1 MARSTAELRSVKRM
15 RVLLAFVMLLMLV
28 LAGRMVWVQGIDS
41 KQAAADALSSRTT
54 KETLHPVRGRIL
66 DSNGEVLA
74 MSVVRYDIIV
84 NQNLVADEFSR
95 KNPETGQRETIT
107 SEQAAEEV
115 AYQLGK
121 DPDEVRDLML
131 GVEGERKNGYSV
143 IAKNVTP
150 KVRDEVMRI
159 GFPWMST
166 EQRAHREYPN
176 GAIAGQVLGF
186 TNAEGKG
193 ASGIEL
199 SQQKH
204 LEGIPGERVYER
216 SADGVRI
223 PGAALAE
230 KEAVNGQDVQLSID
244 QDIQWAAQ
252 EAVMSKRKQF
262 NALWVN
268 AIVMDVKT
276 GRVLAI
282 ADSTPMDPNDP
293 AETEADYRTSAA
305 ISQAIEPGSTGKIP
319 TFALAYEQGKLKP
332 EENFKVPN
340 KRKFGQELISDS
352 LPHATFDMTGAGIFA
367 RSYNTGTVMIGERLK
382 DQDRYEFM
390 KKLGI
395 GSSLD
400 VGLGP
405 GNPGILVKPEN
416 WDRRQRLTTM
426 FGQGY
431 SLSPMNTAS
440 MFQAIANGGERIT
453 PTIVENYID
462 AEGNKTKAPS
472 GEKQRV
478 VSKDTSQK
486 MLRTMESVVE
496 NGTAQAMK
504 MPGYRVAGKTG
515 TAEAQGPSGKFDQHS
530 KAFGGVVP
538 ADDPQYL
545 VLVTMHHP
553 KGNWKDWSVGDT
565 FTNIM
570 EATVRSRGLAPSD
583 AKSKAY
589 KVFTGDKQNYGW

>member
-66 DSNGEVLA
+66 DRNGEVLA

-84 NQNLVADEFSR
+84 NQNLVADEFAR

-131 GVEGERKNGYSV
+131 GIEGERKNGYSV

-176 GAIAGQVLGF
+176 GPIAGQVLGF

-193 ASGIEL
+193 ATGIEL

-276 GRVLAI
+276 GRILAI

-305 ISQAIEPGSTGKIP
+305 VSQAIEPGSTGKIP

-340 KRKFGQELISDS
+340 KKKIGNELISDS

-382 DQDRYEFM
+382 DKDRYEFM

-405 GNPGILVKPEN
+405 GNPGILVKPES

-453 PTIVENYID
+453 PTIVDNYID
-462 AEGNKTKAPS
+462 AEGNKTKAPT

-496 NGTAQAMK
+496 HGTAQAMK

-515 TAEAQGPSGKFDQHS
+515 TAQAQGPSGKFDQHS
-530 KAFGGVVP
+530 QAFGGVVP

-565 FTNIM
+565 FTSIM

-589 KVFTGDKQNYGW
+589 KVFTGEKQNYGW

>member
-1 MARSTAELRSVKRM
+1 M
-15 RVLLAFVMLLMLV
+15 
-28 LAGRMVWVQGIDS
+28 
-41 KQAAADALSSRTT
+41 
-54 KETLHPVRGRIL
+54 
-66 DSNGEVLA
+66 
-74 MSVVRYDIIV
+74 
-84 NQNLVADEFSR
+84 
-95 KNPETGQRETIT
+95 
-107 SEQAAEEV
+107 
-115 AYQLGK
+115 
-121 DPDEVRDLML
+121 
-131 GVEGERKNGYSV
+131 
-143 IAKNVTP
+143 
-150 KVRDEVMRI
+150 
-159 GFPWMST
+159 
-166 EQRAHREYPN
+166 
-176 GAIAGQVLGF
+176 
-186 TNAEGKG
+186 
-193 ASGIEL
+193 
-199 SQQKH
+199 
-204 LEGIPGERVYER
+204 
-216 SADGVRI
+216 RI

-276 GRVLAI
+276 GRILAI

-293 AETEADYRTSAA
+293 AETEADYRTSTA

-340 KRKFGQELISDS
+340 KKKFGQELISDS

>member
-15 RVLLAFVMLLMLV
+15 RVLPAFVMLLMLV

-66 DSNGEVLA
+66 DRNGEVLA

-340 KRKFGQELISDS
+340 KKKFGQELISDS

-486 MLRTMESVVE
+486 MLRNMESVVE
-496 NGTAQAMK
+496 HGTAQAMK